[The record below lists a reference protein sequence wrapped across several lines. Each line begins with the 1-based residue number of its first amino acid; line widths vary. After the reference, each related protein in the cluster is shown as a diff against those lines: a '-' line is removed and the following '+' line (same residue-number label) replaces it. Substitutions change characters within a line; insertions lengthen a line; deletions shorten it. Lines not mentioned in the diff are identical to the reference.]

1 MWYYRGMEQVIKSVV
16 TLDTFAK
23 KTGCHFTTASRLR
36 SGHRLPSGRLLG
48 RIVKEFGLNAEE
60 AMAAFN
66 KGEDDFG
73 GYLRDKVFAPVY
85 EDAPEGTLSAA

>member
-1 MWYYRGMEQVIKSVV
+1 MEREVKNVV

-48 RIVKEFGLNAEE
+48 RIIKEFGLSAEE
-60 AMAAFN
+60 AMAAYN
-66 KGEDDFG
+66 TGETAFG
-73 GYLRDKVFAPVY
+73 EYLQDKVFVTVY
-85 EDAPEGTLSAA
+85 AGDTPEEALSAA